1 MIRLTLALLAFMA
14 TRLNVRTL
22 AGRDHQAKV
31 MGDNASTGTGDYAS
45 ACWIGLTENTDAPD
59 ENHTSLAGEISS
71 GTLAR
76 AQGTFLHTSGT
87 NIYTITK
94 SFTSDQAV
102 EIAKI
107 GVFNAATGGVMAFES
122 TIDPVPLRSGDQ
134 VQITEAITLG

>member
-45 ACWIGLTENTDAPD
+45 ACYIGLTADTDPPD
-59 ENHTSLAGEISS
+59 ENNTTLAGEISS
-71 GTLAR
+71 GTLVR

-102 EIAKI
+102 TVAKI
-107 GVFNAATGGVMAFES
+107 GIFNAPAGGTMAFES

>member
-1 MIRLTLALLAFMA
+1 MIRLTIVLMAFLA
-14 TRLNVRTL
+14 TRLNLRTL

-45 ACWIGLTENTDAPD
+45 ACFIGLTANTDAPD
-59 ENHTSLAGEISS
+59 ENHTTLPGEISS
-71 GTLAR
+71 GTLVR

-94 SFTSDQAV
+94 NFTSDQSV
-102 EIAKI
+102 EVAKI
-107 GVFNAATGGVMAFES
+107 GIFNAATGGTMAFES